1 MWRHCV
7 FISVIYFRIFFTHAH
22 VALVFP
28 PARKFDLDFL
38 DTARTEKP
46 CGGMPKGDIKT
57 TIPNIDGE
65 KLKVEWHLGYS
76 HKGETKQKMQLNL
89 FQVGMAELD
98 IIPHNPMIIIFQ

>member
-38 DTARTEKP
+38 DTVRTEKP

-57 TIPNIDGE
+57 TIPNNGE

-76 HKGETKQKMQLNL
+76 HKGTILKNKFRNL
-89 FQVGMAELD
+89 R
-98 IIPHNPMIIIFQ
+98 H